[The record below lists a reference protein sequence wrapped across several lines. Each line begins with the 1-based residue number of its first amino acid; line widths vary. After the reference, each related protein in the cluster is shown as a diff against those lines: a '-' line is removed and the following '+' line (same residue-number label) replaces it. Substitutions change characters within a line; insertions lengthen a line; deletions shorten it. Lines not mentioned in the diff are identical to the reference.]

1 MKKNSPGGANGPRR
15 RTSPPG
21 PERNTSV
28 NEQGIRGGSTAP
40 EKVNPVSLL
49 NEVERLLHFAH
60 SGSYYELL
68 GAGPDSPR
76 SEFKHRFY
84 QLARQFHPDRHMD
97 HPDWTSRLQMLMDS
111 LSIAYRTLSDEA
123 AKRVYDSRAEAD
135 SQERQLPKAPLSSE
149 DFLKNSQKCVKAR
162 NYVGSVLWL
171 RRAIEL
177 EPYSFAFRVMLARSL
192 AAIPEYRQEAVEQF
206 EQAIRLDSTNIAA
219 HFEYAQLLEKLKF
232 PLRARPHY
240 ARVLELDPHHVQARQ
255 RLNELDV
262 KSPQSISRVSLLTR
276 LAGRR
281 LIRP

>member
-1 MKKNSPGGANGPRR
+1 MKKNSPSGAKGPGPRN
-15 RTSPPG
+15 SAAG
-21 PERNTSV
+21 PERNTSP
-28 NEQGIRGGSTAP
+28 NERGFRASTVP
-40 EKVNPVSLL
+40 EKINPASLL
-49 NEVERLLHFAH
+49 NEIERLLHFAR

-68 GAGPDSPR
+68 GARPDSTR

-97 HPDWTSRLQMLMDS
+97 RPDWASRLQTLMDS
-111 LSIAYRTLSDEA
+111 LSIAYRTLSNEV
-123 AKRVYDSRAEAD
+123 AKKAYDLRAEAD
-135 SQERQLPKAPLSSE
+135 WQKTHLPENSLSSE
-149 DFLKNSQKCVKAR
+149 DYLKNSQRCVKAR

-177 EPYSFAFRVMLARSL
+177 EPYSFAFRAMLARSL

-206 EQAIRLDSTNIAA
+206 EQAIRLDSNNIAA

-240 ARVLELDPHHVQARQ
+240 ARVLELDPHHAPARQ